1 MDVAGTQPPS
11 DWAVPQSSRL
21 KYRQLFNSH
30 DKMMSG
36 YLTGPQARTILMQS
50 SLPQSQLA
58 TIWSLSD
65 IDQDGKLTAEEFIL
79 AMHLI
84 DMAMSGLPL
93 PPVLPADYLPPTFRR
108 VRSDSVQ
115 SDQKSVHEETEEE
128 IESSQ
133 EKKLP
138 VTFEDKKREN
148 FERGNLELEKR
159 RQALQEQQRKEQE
172 RLAALEREEQE
183 RKERER
189 LEQERRRQQELE
201 KQLEKQRE
209 LERQREEERRKEI
222 ERREAAKR
230 ELERQ
235 RQLEWER
242 QRRQELLTQR
252 NREQESIVLLKAR
265 KKTLEFELEALNDK
279 KNQLEGK
286 LKDVRFR
293 LSTQRREMEQTNQT
307 RETRIAEITQLQQQ
321 LQESQQWLGRLI
333 PDKQNLSEQ
342 LKQVQQNSLHRDSLS
357 SLQKA
362 IEQKESSRQQLREQL
377 DVVERETRAK
387 LLEIDA
393 FNTQLKGVRQ
403 VRGQNNSGGLV
414 PARSRWEQ

>member
-1 MDVAGTQPPS
+1 MKLIKLKLQGHPLPPS
-11 DWAVPQSSRL
+11 LPPSMKPPL
-21 KYRQLFNSH
+21 PLP
-30 DKMMSG
+30 
-36 YLTGPQARTILMQS
+36 PQAAFGKPRMNKGPS
-50 SLPQSQLA
+50 VDA
-58 TIWSLSD
+58 ARNLSD

-93 PPVLPADYLPPTFRR
+93 PPILPPDYLPPTFRR

-115 SDQKSVHEETEEE
+115 SDQKSVQEEAEEE
-128 IESSQ
+128 AEISQ
-133 EKKLP
+133 DKKLP

-159 RQALQEQQRKEQE
+159 RQALLELQRKEQE
-172 RLAALEREEQE
+172 RLATLEREEQE

-189 LEQERRRQQELE
+189 MEQERRRQQELE

-209 LERQREEERRKEI
+209 LERQREDERRKEI

-279 KNQLEGK
+279 KSQLEGK
-286 LKDVRFR
+286 LQDVRFR
-293 LSTQRREMEQTNQT
+293 LSAQRREVEQTNQI
-307 RETRIAEITQLQQQ
+307 RETRIAEITLLQQQ
-321 LQESQQWLGRLI
+321 LQ
-333 PDKQNLSEQ
+333 
-342 LKQVQQNSLHRDSLS
+342 
-357 SLQKA
+357 
-362 IEQKESSRQQLREQL
+362 
-377 DVVERETRAK
+377 
-387 LLEIDA
+387 
-393 FNTQLKGVRQ
+393 
-403 VRGQNNSGGLV
+403 
-414 PARSRWEQ
+414 